1 MWGRVVITGRK
12 ETSEWFNKKI
22 YFYFQQ
28 KKKKRFSHELIMY
41 KMKGCAVAAIKKTKE
56 KKRKTLEK
64 QIELKHKIKKKGGTE
79 SEVRY
84 RPQR

>member
-1 MWGRVVITGRK
+1 
-12 ETSEWFNKKI
+12 
-22 YFYFQQ
+22 
-28 KKKKRFSHELIMY
+28 MY

-84 RPQR
+84 RPQPANR